1 MKSYYYLDYLH
12 REVFLEEEDIQAV
25 PESGRADD
33 ACDAIADKMYVMQQ
47 FQADSFRALKDAVCA
62 LCDSPQIRSR
72 HDALMYIV
80 WVVALSIKEE
90 RDIVRKQQSD

>member
-12 REVFLEEEDIQAV
+12 KEVFLEEEDIQAV
-25 PESGRADD
+25 PESGGADE
-33 ACDAIADKMYVMQQ
+33 ACAVIADKMYMTQQ
-47 FQADSFRALKDAVCA
+47 FQADSFKVLKDAVCA

-80 WVVALSIKEE
+80 WIVALSIKEE
-90 RDIVRKQQSD
+90 RNMVR

>member
-12 REVFLEEEDIQAV
+12 REVFLEEEDIQSV
-25 PESGRADD
+25 PESGSADE
-33 ACDAIADKMYVMQQ
+33 ACNAIAGNTYVKRQ
-47 FQADSFRALKDAVCA
+47 FQADSFMDLKKVVCA

-72 HDALMYIV
+72 HEALIYLV

-90 RDIVRKQQSD
+90 RSMVS